1 MKTIGMRSGGRLHQC
16 RTWWAKSQFGFLLV
30 LFSLTV
36 CHGAPGQTP
45 SVRLTAIDGE
55 SVDGNLQSA
64 DTQRVRLNVS
74 GEPKEWESQNVLKVE
89 LARKSTTGTAPL
101 ELGLLD
107 GSRLK
112 GTKLVGTEQLWQFGD
127 SSGTVQEFG
136 PGVVRS
142 LLVRNLTPE
151 LSAAWNEALKEPD
164 ESDALILLRPGNV
177 VDRVNGIITEVKD
190 GRVVFDL
197 DGQSV
202 DVNFEKLLGMV
213 WFRKQQD
220 RMKPKIQI
228 EFADGSLVLTE
239 ALATTGDSLTY
250 RSISNK
256 DVSIPIARVASL
268 NYASA
273 NVKWLAELP
282 VLNAASDG
290 RIDWKGDGNLVGK
303 VLAPQFI
310 TSRGQGAAIES
321 AKPEDLDLVFLSPGS
336 FTFRAPD
343 GFSKFRAL
351 VERLGI
357 GNARSEVVI
366 EVWEDD
372 QKLMRHALA
381 ANEDTLE
388 LDVPVSGGK
397 KITFKVA
404 SSNRLQIGSQVT
416 WKQPRLTR

>member
-1 MKTIGMRSGGRLHQC
+1 
-16 RTWWAKSQFGFLLV
+16 
-30 LFSLTV
+30 
-36 CHGAPGQTP
+36 
-45 SVRLTAIDGE
+45 VRLD
-55 SVDGNLQSA
+55 
-64 DTQRVRLNVS
+64 VS
-74 GEPKEWESQNVLKVE
+74 GESKEWESQYVLKLE

-112 GTKLVGTEQLWQFGD
+112 GSKLVGTEKLWQLDD
-127 SSGTVQEFG
+127 SSGTGQEFG

-142 LLVRNLTPE
+142 LLVRSLSPE
-151 LSAAWNEALKEPD
+151 LTTAWSDALKEPA
-164 ESDALILLRPGNV
+164 ESDSLILLRPGNV

-202 DVNFEKLLGMV
+202 DVSFEKLLGIV

-239 ALATTGDSLTY
+239 ALSTAGESLTY

-256 DVSIPIARVASL
+256 DVSIPIARVALL

-273 NVKWLAELP
+273 NVKWLAEVP
-282 VLNAASDG
+282 VLNAASD
-290 RIDWKGDGNLVGK
+290 RRMEWKGDGSLVGK

-310 TSRGQGAAIES
+310 TSRGQGASIDS
-321 AKPEDLDLVFLSPGS
+321 ANPEDLDLVFLSPGS

-343 GFSKFRAL
+343 GFSRFRAL
-351 VERLGI
+351 VERSGI
-357 GNARSEVVI
+357 GNARSDVVI

-372 QKLMRHALA
+372 QNLMRRTLA
-381 ANEDTLE
+381 ANEDSLE
-388 LDVPVSGGK
+388 LDIPVSGGK
-397 KITFKVA
+397 KVTFKMA
-404 SSNRLQIGSQVT
+404 TNNRLQIGSQVT

>member
-1 MKTIGMRSGGRLHQC
+1 MKTIGMRTGGMLRQD
-16 RTWWAKSQFGFLLV
+16 RNWWIPAQFIVLV
-30 LFSLTV
+30 ILFSLAS
-36 CHGAPGQTP
+36 CHGAVGQTP
-45 SVRLTAIDGE
+45 AARLTAIDGE
-55 SVDGNLQSA
+55 SVDGNLLSA
-64 DTQRVRLNVS
+64 DTQRVRLDVS
-74 GEPKEWESQNVLKVE
+74 GESKEWESPYVLKVE

-112 GTKLVGTEQLWQFGD
+112 GMKLVGTEKLWQFGD

-142 LLVRNLTPE
+142 LLVRSLSPE
-151 LSAAWNEALKEPD
+151 LTTAWSDALKEPA
-164 ESDALILLRPGNV
+164 ESDSLILLRPGNV

-202 DVNFEKLLGMV
+202 DVSFEKLLGMV
-213 WFRKQQD
+213 WFRKQQN

-228 EFADGSLVLTE
+228 EFADGSSVLTE
-239 ALATTGDSLTY
+239 ALSTVGESLTY

-256 DVSIPIARVASL
+256 DVSIPIARVALL

-273 NVKWLAELP
+273 NVKWLAEVP
-282 VLNAASDG
+282 VLNAASD
-290 RIDWKGDGNLVGK
+290 RRMEWKGDGSLVGK

-310 TSRGQGAAIES
+310 TSRGQGASIDS
-321 AKPEDLDLVFLSPGS
+321 ANPEDLDLVFLSPGS

-343 GFSKFRAL
+343 GFSRFRAL
-351 VERLGI
+351 VERSGI

-372 QKLMRHALA
+372 QNLMRRTLA
-381 ANEDTLE
+381 ANEDSLE

-397 KITFKVA
+397 KVTFKLA
-404 SSNRLQIGSQVT
+404 SNNRLQIGSQVT